1 MKQLSRRSVLAATAL
16 AAASWP
22 ARAQD
27 PVETVAYGED
37 PRQRIDLFGPFGG
50 QRPAP
55 VLVFLPGGGWRT
67 HARTDVW
74 NLPAFARR
82 QGLLLACADYRAM
95 PGAGARAQAED
106 VAAAVGWI
114 RTNAASRGGDPD
126 RLFVMGHSAGGH
138 LAALINC
145 DPAYLVRHGL
155 SPAELAGVIGLDGA
169 CYSATEQRRFL
180 QAHSRTA
187 EFFEVLFEGR
197 MEAFTPAERVG
208 PETPTAPMLLLYA
221 AARPYAVDQNTAF
234 ARALTAAGRPH
245 RLYPDRQ
252 ATHISMA
259 QEFGRHGDRPSR
271 VAAEFIRTGRL
282 P

>member
-16 AAASWP
+16 AAAPWP

-27 PVETVAYGED
+27 ATETVAYGED
-37 PRQRIDLFGPFGG
+37 PRQRMDLFGPFGD

-67 HARTDVW
+67 HARSDVW

-82 QGLLLACADYRAM
+82 QGLLFACADYRAM
-95 PGAGARAQAED
+95 PGNGARAQAED
-106 VAAAVGWI
+106 AAAAVAWI
-114 RTNAASRGGDPD
+114 KSNAGSRGGDPD

-145 DPAYLVRHGL
+145 DPVYLARHGL
-155 SPAELAGVIGLDGA
+155 SPSDLAGVIGLDGA
-169 CYSATEQRRFL
+169 CYAAAEQRRFL

-197 MEAFTPAERVG
+197 MEDFTPADRIQAS
-208 PETPTAPMLLLYA
+208 TPSAPMLLLYA
-221 AARPYAVDQNTAF
+221 AARPYAAEQNMAF
-234 ARALTAAGRPH
+234 SRALTAAGRPH

-259 QEFGRHGDRPSR
+259 EEFGRYGDRPTR